1 MDKNVNKVKHMLI
14 RCNYDDR
21 LRNSTLENP
30 QTHENSRKNSKLK
43 GKSWGSIF
51 RSKFYNDKKV
61 QKMS

>member
-43 GKSWGSIF
+43 GKTQEFGISLTPT
-51 RSKFYNDKKV
+51 
-61 QKMS
+61 